1 MNYYISPKVRLQV
14 WQRAFDCC
22 EYCHLHRET
31 AFFTHEIDHIISL
44 KHKGKNI
51 LSNLALACYYCN
63 RNKGT
68 DIGSIYKDQFIRFF
82 NPRKDAWRQH
92 FQWDL
97 QTATIQP
104 LSPIGEV
111 TAIIL
116 GFNQVDRIIERQILI
131 DSNKYPPSLF
141 RF

>member
-1 MNYYISPKVRLQV
+1 MKYISEKIRMQV
-14 WQRAFDCC
+14 WLRAFNCC
-22 EYCHLHRET
+22 EYCRLHHET

-44 KHKGKNI
+44 KHKGKNV
-51 LSNLALACYYCN
+51 LFNLALACYYCN

-68 DIGSIYKDQFIRFF
+68 DIGSIFKGKYIRFF
-82 NPRKDAWRQH
+82 NPRKDFWQEH
-92 FQWDL
+92 FKLDL

-111 TAIIL
+111 TANIL

-131 DSNKYPPSLF
+131 DSGKYPPIIF
-141 RF
+141 H